1 MCYGNR
7 FIEKP
12 AAYLFLMASRMA
24 ENDHPKDKF
33 LMNVHQTKELA
44 RSSRAFSFWS
54 ERLVFFSE
62 S

>member
-1 MCYGNR
+1 MCCGNR

-24 ENDHPKDKF
+24 ENGHPKDRF
-33 LMNVHQTKELA
+33 LMDVHQTRELA